1 MIHIMKKIADWLIEN
16 EKKEA
21 TDCSIP
27 DEIIDEWL
35 TMIEEHKNKMIKNGN
50 INSQQYEMLQDL
62 DKKVKEI
69 VAIRKKKCDKESND

>member
-1 MIHIMKKIADWLIEN
+1 MIHIMKKIADWVVEN

-21 TDCSIP
+21 TDCSIS

-35 TMIEEHKNKMIKNGN
+35 NTIEDRKKRMQENGMIK
-50 INSQQYEMLQDL
+50 SEQYEMLKDL

-69 VAIRKKKCDKESND
+69 EAIRKKKCHTKSK

>member
-1 MIHIMKKIADWLIEN
+1 MLHVMKKIADWIIEN

-21 TDCSIP
+21 TDCSIS

-35 TMIEEHKNKMIKNGN
+35 DTIEKRKKHMQENGRVK
-50 INSQQYEMLQDL
+50 SEQYEMLTDL

-69 VAIRKKKCDKESND
+69 EAIRKKKC

>member
-1 MIHIMKKIADWLIEN
+1 MIHVMKKIADWVVEN

-21 TDCSIP
+21 TDCGIP

-35 TMIEEHKNKMIKNGN
+35 KTIDERKNRMKENKKT
-50 INSQQYEMLQDL
+50 NSSQYEMLDDL

-69 VAIRKKKCDKESND
+69 EAIRTKKCHIEAK